1 MHELKSSIDRVKLYH
16 QGATVYR
23 VAQLELEAD
32 STTTLE
38 LPGLPIALSDGSV
51 KLRATDHSAQV
62 LCTDLRVGLHVKPQ
76 AEPLESPDEQEL
88 KSLRRQLVQ
97 RQHQRDALLHEQHI
111 FESIKL
117 PVRPRPLAG
126 TPPVAS
132 PMKARVALELTT
144 HKAIETRHE
153 AIRRLRAEMES
164 LTRQIQQREDALR
177 RVSQAQQASAN
188 QVSKTA
194 LATIINK
201 SKDKLKVSLELEYF
215 VDGAR
220 WAPQYQC
227 RIARDGSRASI
238 IMRAVVNQA
247 SGEDWRGV
255 QLQLSTAAPMSWT
268 ALPKLNSMRIGKAQ
282 APPQT
287 SRGFRAPP
295 MGAASLFDDL
305 DHAYQR
311 AKRALPGHSGWHPP
325 QVHSPS
331 LQMPDLSALF
341 EELADSDLYADSAPQ
356 VAYAREEYEESAD
369 YAMDKEMSV
378 GGSYAEMSMP
388 AVAASAMAPP
398 PAPAPQRSMPSP
410 RPGAP
415 PMLER
420 SEGRARKSKKMSSA
434 VDSFGSASLSE
445 DMDELDDLLEELN
458 AMIGGSQLNSADFS
472 MLTLGE
478 PTGGT
483 RGKLMPSAA
492 IDRYRKSLERSGL
505 TINFQLESLIQTH
518 QSRAMSALQTP
529 MPSGTKNVRQAAGQF
544 DYVYTTRDR
553 VDVPSDGAFHSI
565 PVDERE
571 ATCALHYVV
580 VPREDTQ
587 VYRVASLE
595 NPTTAPLLAGP
606 AELYVADEF
615 ILTTQLPTV
624 APRSSFK
631 LGLGVEQAIKCA
643 RNTSFEEKRSG
654 QAVVAT
660 SELWHTI
667 EIELINRLS
676 APVQCEVRE
685 RIPQPAK
692 DAEVVIE
699 VASVEPGWRD
709 YDQIERGTWLVGG
722 RRWQVELAPSKPTVL
737 KAQYVV
743 KIYANNEI
751 VGGNR
756 REQ

>member
-1 MHELKSSIDRVKLYH
+1 
-16 QGATVYR
+16 
-23 VAQLELEAD
+23 
-32 STTTLE
+32 
-38 LPGLPIALSDGSV
+38 
-51 KLRATDHSAQV
+51 
-62 LCTDLRVGLHVKPQ
+62 
-76 AEPLESPDEQEL
+76 
-88 KSLRRQLVQ
+88 
-97 RQHQRDALLHEQHI
+97 
-111 FESIKL
+111 
-117 PVRPRPLAG
+117 
-126 TPPVAS
+126 
-132 PMKARVALELTT
+132 
-144 HKAIETRHE
+144 
-153 AIRRLRAEMES
+153 
-164 LTRQIQQREDALR
+164 
-177 RVSQAQQASAN
+177 
-188 QVSKTA
+188 
-194 LATIINK
+194 
-201 SKDKLKVSLELEYF
+201 
-215 VDGAR
+215 
-220 WAPQYQC
+220 
-227 RIARDGSRASI
+227 
-238 IMRAVVNQA
+238 
-247 SGEDWRGV
+247 
-255 QLQLSTAAPMSWT
+255 
-268 ALPKLNSMRIGKAQ
+268 
-282 APPQT
+282 
-287 SRGFRAPP
+287 
-295 MGAASLFDDL
+295 
-305 DHAYQR
+305 
-311 AKRALPGHSGWHPP
+311 
-325 QVHSPS
+325 
-331 LQMPDLSALF
+331 
-341 EELADSDLYADSAPQ
+341 
-356 VAYAREEYEESAD
+356 
-369 YAMDKEMSV
+369 
-378 GGSYAEMSMP
+378 
-388 AVAASAMAPP
+388 
-398 PAPAPQRSMPSP
+398 
-410 RPGAP
+410 
-415 PMLER
+415 MLER

-434 VDSFGSASLSE
+434 VDSFGSSGMLAE
-445 DMDELDDLLEELN
+445 DDELDDLLEELN

-478 PTGGT
+478 PTDST

-505 TINFQLESLIQTH
+505 TINFQLESLLQTH

-553 VDVPSDGAFHSI
+553 VDVSSDGAFHSI
-565 PVDERE
+565 PVDERD

-595 NPTTAPLLAGP
+595 NPTNAPLLAGP

-624 APRSSFK
+624 APRSTFK